1 MDTKVKT
8 NHLKGGVEESLILD
22 GQLYGKKWG
31 IIGFYFVDPSTIDHD
46 LLVNYD
52 PDKHRKINDAATGN
66 TDLWSANKID
76 SELADKLDSNTPITG
91 DTKTKIT
98 YDANGLVTGGAD
110 ATTADI
116 NDSLNRRYVSD
127 VDLTTLSNTSGIN
140 SGDEVQATQTV
151 AGIAEIATV
160 AEINTGTDDTR
171 IITPLGLAWSQ
182 IQTDVTANN
191 AKVTNATHTGEVTG
205 SGALTLDPT
214 AISNKPAAVVNT
226 GMEIV
231 VNDGGVLRKIPA
243 SDVMFLPEYQY
254 AADAAVSTTTST
266 TFQNKLTL
274 NTSNLPLGNYRIA
287 VYYGW
292 NHDGTTNDFEARVQ
306 LNAVNLGDIHK
317 QEPKDSAGT
326 DPTGT
331 TQRYLWARIYEP
343 QNLSGVQTIT
353 LDYRTDTA
361 GVESSV
367 RDTYIEIFRVS

>member
-1 MDTKVKT
+1 MTTKVKSER
-8 NHLKGGVEESLILD
+8 LDGGVPVSAVNDNEM
-22 GQLYGKKWG
+22 YGKQGGVLW
-31 IIGFYFVDPSTIDHD
+31 FYPVDPAAIDHNA
-46 LLVNYD
+46 LQNYD
-52 PDKHRKINDAATGN
+52 VDEHRKINDAATGN

-76 SELADKLDSNTPITG
+76 SELANKLDSNAPITG

-127 VDLTTLSNTSGIN
+127 ADLTTLSNTSGTN

-171 IITPLGLAWSQ
+171 TITPLGLAWSQ

-254 AADAAVSTTTST
+254 VADAAVSTTTST

-317 QEPKDSAGT
+317 QEPKDSAWT

-343 QNLSGVQTIT
+343 QNLSGAQTIT

-367 RDTYIEIFRVS
+367 RDAYIEIFRVS